1 MLLANTEKKF
11 INSLLRSNITDSCF
25 LSELLPLHS
34 ISIEKQLSIYRSNI
48 NGAHQKVLAQI
59 YPACLNVLGE
69 DYFNQLCRLY
79 RFEYPSI
86 DADLNNYGGSF
97 SAFIQKQLGL
107 RVELSQMGYLPDLA
121 NLEWCWHA
129 AYFANNDEV
138 FSFEKLASVNEND
151 QNKIFF
157 NLSDSFSIHSTTYP
171 LLAIWSANKSTV
183 EDVQEFIMPDS
194 KSYFCVF
201 RKEFFP
207 VVDLLEY
214 EQYVLLKSIVE
225 GISLVQLIEFDE
237 VVEFKNKFVEFIQRG
252 WVTGFFIQD

>member
-11 INSLLRSNITDSCF
+11 IDSLLRSNVTESDF

-59 YPACLNVLGE
+59 YPACLNILGE

-79 RFEYPSI
+79 RFEYPST

-97 SAFIQKQLGL
+97 SVFLKKQLEL
-107 RVELSQMGYLPDLA
+107 HAELSEMEYLPDLA
-121 NLEWCWHA
+121 NLEWYWHI
-129 AYFANNDEV
+129 AYFAKNDES
-138 FSFEKLASVNEND
+138 FSFKKLALVDVSI
-151 QNKIFF
+151 QNNIFF
-157 NLSDSFSIHSTTYP
+157 NVSDSFSLHSTNYP

-183 EDVQEFIMPDS
+183 DDIQEFIMPDS
-194 KSYFCVF
+194 QSYFCVF

-214 EQYVLLKSIVE
+214 GQYVLLKSIVDCM
-225 GISLVQLIEFDE
+225 SMAKLIELDE
-237 VVEFKNKFVEFIQRG
+237 VCGFENKLIEFIQRG
-252 WVTGFFIQD
+252 WITGFFIQD